1 MKSLT
6 IGLLMIAT
14 VWVPLSS
21 DAAVDHGPWS
31 TLLMRYVDAQG
42 RVAYRDLQTKDQAAF
57 DAYLTA
63 LAQAQPERMNEAEE
77 KAFWIN
83 AYNAVIVRGI
93 LQGYSAES
101 LLGRKR
107 LFSWFTVRIAG
118 KDRTPDEIEHQI
130 LRKKF
135 ADPRVHFTIV
145 CASSSC
151 PQLQREAYVPERLDV
166 QLDDATRAFLRDPVR
181 NRLAEQP
188 VALSKIFEWF
198 AADFVQQAG
207 SVVAFVRRFVPEE
220 LRTHLPATDSE
231 LRFLDYDWTLN
242 ARDGQRPT

>member
-1 MKSLT
+1 MMT
-6 IGLLMIAT
+6 T
-14 VWVPLSS
+14 VFVPLSS

-31 TLLMRYVDAQG
+31 TLLTRYVDAQG
-42 RVAYRDLQTKDQAAF
+42 RVAYRDLQTKDQVTF

-63 LAQAQPERMNEAEE
+63 LAQAQPEGMSEPEE

-83 AYNAVIVRGI
+83 AYNAVIVSGI
-93 LQGYSAES
+93 VQGYSAES

-151 PQLQREAYVPERLDV
+151 PQLRREAYLPERLDA
-166 QLDDATRAFLRDPVR
+166 QLDDATRAFLRDPAR
-181 NRLAEQP
+181 NRLAGQP

-220 LRTHLPATDSE
+220 QRARVPLTDGE
-231 LRFLDYDWTLN
+231 VQFLDYDWTLN
-242 ARDGQRPT
+242 AQDGQRPA